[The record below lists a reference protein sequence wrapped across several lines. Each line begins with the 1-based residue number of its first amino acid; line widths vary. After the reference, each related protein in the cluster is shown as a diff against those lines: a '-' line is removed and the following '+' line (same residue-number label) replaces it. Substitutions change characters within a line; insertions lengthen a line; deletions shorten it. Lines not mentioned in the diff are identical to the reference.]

1 MISNGLISP
10 TSKKPSQKWAYP
22 GKQVCF
28 DHVVDRFRW
37 ILSTTDCTK
46 YSLIK
51 TSMLASNSVW
61 DRMKFRNRTLLPVTT
76 VIPHY
81 YSATII
87 DRFIRSPVELNLF
100 RFNLLL
106 CVTMWPFSNEK
117 SGCTGICSRFILF
130 QVDAKSNSSRS
141 DSICNW
147 NFGNFSL
154 LRQEMIQ
161 NKPKSIAS
169 KLKIGIQVS
178 AGIFSV
184 NFYDDSRVFFVYLDS
199 FQVLRI

>member
-1 MISNGLISP
+1 MLKIELRTRWYNV
-10 TSKKPSQKWAYP
+10 TF
-22 GKQVCF
+22 F
-28 DHVVDRFRW
+28 DW
-37 ILSTTDCTK
+37 
-46 YSLIK
+46 
-51 TSMLASNSVW
+51 
-61 DRMKFRNRTLLPVTT
+61 KFR
-76 VIPHY
+76 IHWY
-81 YSATII
+81 
-87 DRFIRSPVELNLF
+87 LF
-100 RFNLLL
+100 PLY
-106 CVTMWPFSNEK
+106 
-117 SGCTGICSRFILF
+117 LF

-147 NFGNFSL
+147 NFGDFSL

-178 AGIFSV
+178 VGIFSV